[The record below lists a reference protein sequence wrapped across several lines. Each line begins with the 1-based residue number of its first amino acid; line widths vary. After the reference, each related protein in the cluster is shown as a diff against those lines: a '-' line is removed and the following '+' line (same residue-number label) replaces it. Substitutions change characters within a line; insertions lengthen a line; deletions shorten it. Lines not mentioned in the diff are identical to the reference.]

1 VSFLFPS
8 TNFFLSFSFKMRTL
22 VHQSH
27 AQFVLQAKTL
37 SARPSSA
44 QTVTLASISTRTL
57 QPQSPANFVHLALH
71 LRRYLRRAQNVQEE
85 NFKSRQ
91 LPPLSL
97 ARRVAKETMPLTKK
111 LRVKH
116 VVLVNSKRQ
125 KLPLSTS
132 ASSVWLVLPLQRHLR
147 SVANVKMVAIRI
159 KMKLRQSLA
168 WDAMQDS
175 TRPTT

>member
-1 VSFLFPS
+1 MSI
-8 TNFFLSFSFKMRTL
+8 FKKKML
-22 VHQSH
+22 LHQSH

-71 LRRYLRRAQNVQEE
+71 LRRCPRRAQNVQEE

-132 ASSVWLVLPLQRHLR
+132 ASSAWLVLPLQRHLR
-147 SVANVKMVAIRI
+147 SVASVRMVAIRI